1 MHIYIHTLKL
11 KFMHAGVQGVLA
23 VDRSKIYRIEDDP
36 GHDKLPELDE
46 ISPVQGLRAM

>member
-1 MHIYIHTLKL
+1 MHIHIYTLKL
-11 KFMHAGVQGVLA
+11 KFMHAGVQCVLA

-46 ISPVQGLRAM
+46 ISPVQGLKAM

>member
-1 MHIYIHTLKL
+1 
-11 KFMHAGVQGVLA
+11 MHAGVQGVLA

-46 ISPVQGLRAM
+46 ISPVQGLKAM